1 MSTATDIPVAR
12 TAECKVV
19 PKQNTYLPAFDL
31 WRSDDRVILQGDVP
45 GVAPGDLEVSFEEG
59 TLKLRAKIVPRLPRE
74 GVLRREY
81 GVGNYER
88 YFSIGDN
95 IDVERISA
103 TLRDGV
109 VTIELPIVAK
119 AQPRRIEIHSA

>member
-1 MSTATDIPVAR
+1 MSTTTQAPVA
-12 TAECKVV
+12 TTDQCKAV
-19 PKQNTYLPAFDL
+19 PKQNTYLPAFDV
-31 WRSDDRVILQGDVP
+31 WQSDDRVILQGDLP
-45 GVAPGDLEVSFEEG
+45 GVAPDQLEIQFEEG
-59 TLKLRAKIVPRLPRE
+59 TLKLRGKIHPRLPSA

-88 YFSIGDN
+88 HFAIGEN
-95 IDVERISA
+95 IDAERITA

-119 AQPRRIEIHSA
+119 AQPRRIEIQSA

>member
-1 MSTATDIPVAR
+1 MQGG
-12 TAECKVV
+12 
-19 PKQNTYLPAFDL
+19 PKQTTYLPAFDM
-31 WRSDDRVILQGDVP
+31 WKSDDRVILQGDVP
-45 GVAPGDLEVSFEEG
+45 GVEPGALEVSFEEG
-59 TLKLRAKIVPRLPRE
+59 TLKLRATIVPRLPSE

-88 YFSIGDN
+88 HFSIGEN

-109 VTIELPIVAK
+109 VTIELPIAAK

>member
-1 MSTATDIPVAR
+1 MSTTTDIPVAR
-12 TAECKVV
+12 PDECKVV
-19 PKQNTYLPAFDL
+19 PKQNTYVPAFDL
-31 WRSDDRVILQGDVP
+31 WKSDERVILQGDVP
-45 GVAPGDLEVSFEEG
+45 GVEPGDLEIRFEDG
-59 TLKLRAKIVPRLPRE
+59 TLRLLAKVTSRLPSE

-88 YFSIGDN
+88 HFSIGDN
-95 IDVERISA
+95 IDAEAITA

-109 VTIELPIVAK
+109 VTIELPIVPK